1 MSEKTVIL
9 KVRGMHCEGC
19 ANNIGNALRAVGGV
33 REANV
38 NFGKKRATVAFDT
51 EQVNQERLE
60 RAITDAGYEVQ

>member
-1 MSEKTVIL
+1 MSEKMVVL

-19 ANNIGNALRAVGGV
+19 ANNIGNALRAVKGV
-33 REANV
+33 REASV

-60 RAITDAGYEVQ
+60 RAVTDAGYEVE